1 MFVLKSR
8 ATHTSHLMLQTRCQ
22 FDNVKSYIRV
32 GYVHETETSLGR
44 LPVFDLYG
52 SRRKKIDLRDLMRD
66 DAMRHD
72 AAWCGA
78 VGNRVAQKISLVS
91 GGKRNSF
98 GDRCVRSIQQDV
110 RQPEAGQAWICS
122 AFDPF
127 CLIFRLDATE
137 RKKLAWNVAQK
148 SISFHQLS
156 YPPHYGSL
164 IER

>member
-1 MFVLKSR
+1 MFFLKSR
-8 ATHTSHLMLQTRCQ
+8 ATHTSHLTLQTRCQ
-22 FDNVKSYIRV
+22 FDNVKSYVRV

-44 LPVFDLYG
+44 LPVFDLYD
-52 SRRKKIDLRDLMRD
+52 SRRKKMDLRDLMRG
-66 DAMRHD
+66 DAMRHG

-91 GGKRNSF
+91 GGKGNSL
-98 GDRCVRSIQQDV
+98 GERSIQQDV
-110 RQPEAGQAWICS
+110 RRPEAGQAWICS
-122 AFDPF
+122 PFDPF

-137 RKKLAWNVAQK
+137 WKKLARNVAQK